1 MSFFRVYRT
10 PLLILLA
17 GGVLSFLAFKWDLPI
32 REHLV
37 ESQGA
42 KWNKTIEAQIYGKIR
57 VWGDWPPL
65 MVAAV
70 VAFLIAK
77 ARGKR
82 RWSRILLAAMI
93 ASTLAGMVA
102 NASRLTTGRTRPR
115 ETPKIEH
122 GFYGPYHNGRILV
135 GVPAYNS
142 FPSGHTATAFGF
154 AAAIVFAAP
163 AWGLLALV
171 GASVVAWSSIAIGAH
186 HPSDIAVSMT
196 LALLIGWFVIRFMKL
211 GIRSGS
217 SPTPE
222 LLRA

>member
-17 GGVLSFLAFKWDLPI
+17 GGVISFFAFKWDLPI
-32 REHLV
+32 REFLL

-42 KWNKTIEAQIYGKIR
+42 KWHKTAEAQIYGKIR

-65 MVAAV
+65 MVTAAV
-70 VAFLIAK
+70 GFLIAK

-142 FPSGHTATAFGF
+142 FPSGHTATAFGL

-186 HPSDIAVSMT
+186 HPSDIAVSIT
-196 LALLIGWFVIRFMKL
+196 LAFLIGWFVIRFMKL

-222 LLRA
+222 PPLV

>member
-32 REHLV
+32 RELLV
-37 ESQGA
+37 ESQEA
-42 KWNKTIEAQIYGKIR
+42 KWNKTTEAQIYGKIR

-70 VAFLIAK
+70 IGFLIAR
-77 ARGKR
+77 ARGNR
-82 RWSRILLAAMI
+82 RWSRIILAAMI

-163 AWGLLALV
+163 VWGLLALV

-186 HPSDIAVSMT
+186 HPSDIAVSIT
-196 LALLIGWFVIRFMKL
+196 LAFLVGWFVIRFMKL

-222 LLRA
+222 PPRV

>member
-17 GGVLSFLAFKWDLPI
+17 GGVLSFFAFKWDLPI
-32 REHLV
+32 RGQFV
-37 ESQGA
+37 EAQGA
-42 KWNKTIEAQIYGKIR
+42 KWNKTTEARIYGKIR

-65 MVAAV
+65 MVAA
-70 VAFLIAK
+70 ALGFLIAK

-82 RWSRILLAAMI
+82 RWSRIILAAMI
-93 ASTLAGMVA
+93 ASTLAGMFA

-115 ETPKIEH
+115 ESPKIEH

-142 FPSGHTATAFGF
+142 FPSGHTATAFGL
-154 AAAIVFAAP
+154 AAAILFAAP

-186 HPSDIAVSMT
+186 HLSDITVSMT
-196 LALLIGWFVIRFMKL
+196 LAFLIGWFVIRFMNLK
-211 GIRSGS
+211 IRSDS
-217 SPTPE
+217 LPTP
-222 LLRA
+222 RPPQA